1 MSTLS
6 PKFVNPHGQGSRT
19 NLPQCIDAS
28 AAQYDTLD
36 AAAVVTITG
45 QAGRKI
51 VVSQVIWSYSSAPT
65 GGAVTIADGTTTLSW
80 DVTAAGPGS
89 VSFTP
94 PLAFAVG
101 ATVTVTVADP
111 GGAIVSKLVVNAYV
125 QT

>member
-1 MSTLS
+1 MGTLA

-28 AAQYDTLD
+28 ANQYATLD
-36 AAAVVTITG
+36 DVAVVTITG
-45 QAGRKI
+45 QAARK
-51 VVSQVIWSYSSAPT
+51 VVISQVIWSYNSAPT
-65 GGAVTIADGTTTLSW
+65 GGAITIADGTTTLSW

-89 VSFTP
+89 VTFTP

-101 ATVTVTVADP
+101 ANVTVTIADP
-111 GGAIVSKLVVNAYV
+111 GGAIVSKVIVNAYV